1 MLNTSTYFVIAAM
14 DIIVVALL
22 FLSLSFITR
31 DRDEEEETADTKLNR
46 FLLKTMDFL
55 EKYKITLAAKT
66 LLMFLILK
74 EVLEKV
80 SLVITSNHMTEL
92 QKFSM
97 INIAIVMTVTTLIFI
112 NFNKIRLFKKEK
124 VEA

>member
-46 FLLKTMDFL
+46 FLLKAMDFL
-55 EKYKITLAAKT
+55 DKYKITLVVKT
-66 LLMFLILK
+66 LFMFLILK
-74 EVLEKV
+74 EVLEQV

>member
-1 MLNTSTYFVIAAM
+1 M
-14 DIIVVALL
+14 
-22 FLSLSFITR
+22 
-31 DRDEEEETADTKLNR
+31 ADTKLNR
-46 FLLKTMDFL
+46 FLLKAMNLFD
-55 EKYKITLAAKT
+55 KYKITLAAKT

-74 EVLEKV
+74 EVLEQI
-80 SLVITSNHMTEL
+80 SIVITSNHMTEL

-112 NFNKIRLFKKEK
+112 NFNEIRLFKKEK

>member
-1 MLNTSTYFVIAAM
+1 LLNTSTYFIIAGM

-46 FLLKTMDFL
+46 FLLKTMDLL

-74 EVLEKV
+74 EVLEQV

>member
-1 MLNTSTYFVIAAM
+1 MLNTSTYFIIAAM

-31 DRDEEEETADTKLNR
+31 DRYEEEETADTKLNR
-46 FLLKTMDFL
+46 FLLKAMNLLD
-55 EKYKITLAAKT
+55 KYKITLAAKT

-74 EVLEKV
+74 EVLEQV
-80 SLVITSNHMTEL
+80 SIVITSNHMTEL

>member
-1 MLNTSTYFVIAAM
+1 M

-31 DRDEEEETADTKLNR
+31 DRYEEEEIADTKLNR
-46 FLLKTMDFL
+46 FLLKAMNLFD
-55 EKYKITLAAKT
+55 KYKITLAAKT

-74 EVLEKV
+74 EVLEQI
-80 SLVITSNHMTEL
+80 SIVITSNHMTEL

-112 NFNKIRLFKKEK
+112 NFNEIRLFKKEK

>member
-46 FLLKTMDFL
+46 FLLKAMDFL
-55 EKYKITLAAKT
+55 DKYKITLVVKT
-66 LLMFLILK
+66 LFMFLILK
-74 EVLEKV
+74 EVLEQV
-80 SLVITSNHMTEL
+80 SIVITSNHMTEL

>member
-1 MLNTSTYFVIAAM
+1 LLNTSTYFIIAAM

-46 FLLKTMDFL
+46 FLLKTMDLL

-74 EVLEKV
+74 EVLEQV

>member
-46 FLLKTMDFL
+46 FLLKTMNLL
-55 EKYKITLAAKT
+55 EKYKVTLVVKT
-66 LLMFLILK
+66 LFMFLILK
-74 EVLEKV
+74 EVLEQV
-80 SLVITSNHMTEL
+80 SIVITSNHMTEL

>member
-1 MLNTSTYFVIAAM
+1 MLNTSTYFIIAAM

-31 DRDEEEETADTKLNR
+31 DRYEEEEIADTKLNR
-46 FLLKTMDFL
+46 FLLKAMNLLD
-55 EKYKITLAAKT
+55 KYKITLAAKT
-66 LLMFLILK
+66 LLMLLILK
-74 EVLEKV
+74 EVLEQV

-97 INIAIVMTVTTLIFI
+97 MNIAIVMTVTTLIFI
-112 NFNKIRLFKKEK
+112 NFDKIRLFKKEK
-124 VEA
+124 VGA

>member
-46 FLLKTMDFL
+46 FLLKTMNL
-55 EKYKITLAAKT
+55 LKKYKITLVVKT
-66 LLMFLILK
+66 LFMFLILK
-74 EVLEKV
+74 EVLEQV
-80 SLVITSNHMTEL
+80 SIVITSNHMTEL